1 MGTGRPQGMS
11 EATAGTYTALFPS
24 SSFFRIVPLHHVIGF
39 KYIFPIILF
48 KTHFDALDLLVVF
61 LRSQLSL
68 VVPFLSCPSILSF
81 PHRSLPQNFQTSLA
95 ASSAEILSA
104 VQSTFLSRRTGMSKK
119 ARTRALSGVKG
130 RGPGAVPGEG
140 EIGIPM

>member
-24 SSFFRIVPLHHVIGF
+24 SSFFRILPLHHVIGF

-61 LRSQLSL
+61 LRSQLFL
-68 VVPFLSCPSILSF
+68 VATPLSF
-81 PHRSLPQNFQTSLA
+81 LAHSFIPPQKPSK
-95 ASSAEILSA
+95 ELSDEF
-104 VQSTFLSRRTGMSKK
+104 VRV
-119 ARTRALSGVKG
+119 SGPKF
-130 RGPGAVPGEG
+130 
-140 EIGIPM
+140 